1 MRPTN
6 SSEIGTMHSA
16 TSVNCQLM
24 ESIIISTPMM
34 EHTDVISCVILWLRL
49 WLSVSTSFVMREST
63 SP

>member
-1 MRPTN
+1 
-6 SSEIGTMHSA
+6 MHSA